1 MASIPVIPAADS
13 DECMSKPDCPSLS
26 KQQQTEPSSES
37 ATTDQHTN
45 GNGDV
50 GTGHDS
56 HGEAIWSPEEVF
68 VSSSHAASNGHAR
81 SNGAHSSANGFGDG
95 QPAASNGVNE
105 RSVDDAVQSSS
116 DVEEKG
122 PLKRMSWMQDSS
134 VAQNG
139 TANRPSLATNGHA
152 RSQDNA
158 NGDAAALDDDGTG
171 MIGQMASMSGNLAFL
186 VQMPSTSLRH
196 KVGCLLK
203 AWQSPQCHLPQKTPL
218 QRVKKGH
225 MLGSLCCLYTMSFAT
240 LCPSYFCAACRLLSS
255 CISDTSAFQNK
266 PVLYRTAKLLQ
277 FLTSYRF
284 NARAYTTT
292 ACHALQSGS
301 L

>member
-1 MASIPVIPAADS
+1 MQKLYHKPHKRQNVLEFLISITQKNTCMHRPFKRPRPSPDKESNGNSEDSERVVRSRLSKQSPSDDTMASIPVVPSADS
-13 DECMSKPDCPSLS
+13 DECMSKPDCLSLS

-56 HGEAIWSPEEVF
+56 HGEAIWSPEEVP
-68 VSSSHAASNGHAR
+68 VSNSHAASNGHTR

-105 RSVDDAVQSSS
+105 RTGDGAVQSSS
-116 DVEEKG
+116 DTEKEKA

-139 TANRPSLATNGHA
+139 TTERLSLATDGHA

-158 NGDAAALDDDGTG
+158 NGDAAALDDDGSG
-171 MIGQMASMSGNLAFL
+171 MIGQMALMSG
-186 VQMPSTSLRH
+186 
-196 KVGCLLK
+196 
-203 AWQSPQCHLPQKTPL
+203 
-218 QRVKKGH
+218 
-225 MLGSLCCLYTMSFAT
+225 
-240 LCPSYFCAACRLLSS
+240 
-255 CISDTSAFQNK
+255 
-266 PVLYRTAKLLQ
+266 
-277 FLTSYRF
+277 
-284 NARAYTTT
+284 
-292 ACHALQSGS
+292 
-301 L
+301 